1 MISPLVDCRAKPVSA
16 FRDSVVG
23 NSTRHQVKRY
33 QAARVRTGVTATA
46 LRNAIDAD
54 QYDMQRQ
61 YC

>member
-1 MISPLVDCRAKPVSA
+1 
-16 FRDSVVG
+16 VVG

-54 QYDMQRQ
+54 QYDMHDNTADPFR
-61 YC
+61 

>member
-1 MISPLVDCRAKPVSA
+1 
-16 FRDSVVG
+16 VVG